1 MKPFFFHTTFLA
13 IIACLLW
20 STAFAGV
27 KIGLAYSSPFQF
39 AGFRFFLSGILILPF
54 TGVSLK
60 EFFALIKSNIRIILV
75 ISFLQTFFQYSMFYL
90 GMSLVPAALAAIIIG
105 SGPLFIAMIAHYFM
119 HDDKLTRVRLLIF
132 MVGIAG
138 VVTVTAGRNEFVT
151 GSEVRIAGIGFLLL
165 TIIASAFANIV
176 VSKNQRKTPPL
187 VLSSASMLIGGIA
200 LFLFSIPVE
209 GFHPETKP
217 TVFYLALGWL
227 SFLSAAAVSI
237 WFVLLGRKGVKVS
250 DLNFWKFLIP
260 VAGAALSWIL
270 IPEENPNLIALI
282 GMGIVAVSLV
292 MLNFNKRRNSRIKNG
307 L

>member
-176 VSKNQRKTPPL
+176 VS
-187 VLSSASMLIGGIA
+187 
-200 LFLFSIPVE
+200 E
-209 GFHPETKP
+209 
-217 TVFYLALGWL
+217 
-227 SFLSAAAVSI
+227 
-237 WFVLLGRKGVKVS
+237 LLTCRS
-250 DLNFWKFLIP
+250 Q
-260 VAGAALSWIL
+260 SW
-270 IPEENPNLIALI
+270 
-282 GMGIVAVSLV
+282 
-292 MLNFNKRRNSRIKNG
+292 RIF
-307 L
+307 